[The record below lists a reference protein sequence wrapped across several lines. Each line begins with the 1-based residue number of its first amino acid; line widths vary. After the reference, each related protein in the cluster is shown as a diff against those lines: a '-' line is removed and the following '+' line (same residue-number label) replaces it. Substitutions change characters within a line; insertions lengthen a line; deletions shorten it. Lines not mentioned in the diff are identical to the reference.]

1 MRGALIVGG
10 VAVLGLGGL
19 WLWALG
25 KARRDV
31 EARRAAELQAANIA
45 AAARRERARSFLSQL
60 AANPLLRAQ
69 TSPAVILQN
78 EVNAGLYN
86 RATAGNYSRALELN
100 LPAGA
105 V

>member
-10 VAVLGLGGL
+10 VALVGAGAL
-19 WLWALG
+19 WLWSVNRA
-25 KARRDV
+25 KA
-31 EARRAAELQAANIA
+31 EAATARQAANIA

-78 EVNAGLYN
+78 EVNAGVYN
-86 RATAGNYSRALELN
+86 RATAGNMSRAFELN
-100 LPAGA
+100 YTAGA

>member
-10 VAVLGLGGL
+10 VALVGAGAL
-19 WLWALG
+19 WLWSVNRA
-25 KARRDV
+25 KA
-31 EARRAAELQAANIA
+31 EAATARQAANIA

-69 TSPAVILQN
+69 TSPAIILQN
-78 EVNAGLYN
+78 EVNAGVYN
-86 RATAGNYSRALELN
+86 RATAGNMNRAFELN
-100 LPAGA
+100 YTAGA

>member
-10 VAVLGLGGL
+10 VALVGAGAW
-19 WLWALG
+19 WLWQRNRAQ
-25 KARRDV
+25 A
-31 EARRAAELQAANIA
+31 AAAAERQAANIA

-78 EVNAGLYN
+78 EVNAGVYN
-86 RATAGNYSRALELN
+86 RATAGNMSRAFELN
-100 LPAGA
+100 YTAGA

>member
-10 VAVLGLGGL
+10 VALVGAGAL
-19 WLWALG
+19 WLWSVSRA
-25 KARRDV
+25 KA
-31 EARRAAELQAANIA
+31 EAAAARQAANIA

-78 EVNAGLYN
+78 EVNAGVYN
-86 RATAGNYSRALELN
+86 RAVSGNYSRALELN

>member
-10 VAVLGLGGL
+10 VALVGGGAL
-19 WLWALG
+19 WLWLRALG
-25 KARRDV
+25 RADI
-31 EARRAAELQAANIA
+31 AAERQAANIA

-69 TSPAVILQN
+69 TSPAIILQN
-78 EVNAGLYN
+78 EVNAGVYN
-86 RATAGNYSRALELN
+86 RSTAGNMSRAFELN
-100 LPAGA
+100 YTAGA

>member
-10 VAVLGLGGL
+10 VALVGAGAL
-19 WLWALG
+19 WLWSQNRA
-25 KARRDV
+25 KA
-31 EARRAAELQAANIA
+31 EAAAARQAANIA

-69 TSPAVILQN
+69 TSPAIILQN
-78 EVNAGLYN
+78 EVNAGVNN
-86 RATAGNYSRALELN
+86 RATAGNMSRAFELN
-100 LPAGA
+100 YTAGA

>member
-10 VAVLGLGGL
+10 VALVGAGAL
-19 WLWALG
+19 WLWSVNRA
-25 KARRDV
+25 KA
-31 EARRAAELQAANIA
+31 EAATARQAANIA

-69 TSPAVILQN
+69 TSPAIILQN
-78 EVNAGLYN
+78 EVNAGVYN
-86 RATAGNYSRALELN
+86 RATAGNMSRAFELQYT
-100 LPAGA
+100 AGA

>member
-10 VAVLGLGGL
+10 VALVGAGAW
-19 WLWALG
+19 WLWRQNRA
-25 KARRDV
+25 KA
-31 EARRAAELQAANIA
+31 EAAAERQAANIA

-60 AANPLLRAQ
+60 AANPLLRSQ
-69 TSPAVILQN
+69 TSPAVVLQN
-78 EVNAGLYN
+78 EVNAGVYN

>member
-10 VAVLGLGGL
+10 VALVGAGAW
-19 WLWALG
+19 WLWQRNRAQAEAAA
-25 KARRDV
+25 AR
-31 EARRAAELQAANIA
+31 QAANIA

-69 TSPAVILQN
+69 TSPAVILQH
-78 EVNAGLYN
+78 EVNAGVYN
-86 RATAGNYSRALELN
+86 RATAGNMSRAFELKYT
-100 LPAGA
+100 AGA